1 MSETSIPT
9 VQVGGV
15 PDPLPEGLT
24 LLDVREDNEW
34 AEGHLEG
41 AVHIPLGQLPG
52 RVGEVPND
60 GQVLVYCKVGGR
72 SAQATA
78 FLQNAGVEAVN
89 LDGGVVAWTQAGRPL
104 VFGS

>member
-34 AEGHLEG
+34 AEGHLED